1 MRLRQLLVLSRDLA
15 KSKEFYAQGLGLPLL
30 RSSETFAEFDT
41 RSGVS
46 LCVKLAQRYGRH
58 KPSQAKPSQAMAIG
72 VSPLF

>member
-46 LCVKLAQRYGRH
+46 LCIKLAQRYDPVLPASMSLCSRD
-58 KPSQAKPSQAMAIG
+58 
-72 VSPLF
+72 

>member
-46 LCVKLAQRYGRH
+46 LCVKLAQRLVAEG
-58 KPSQAKPSQAMAIG
+58 QARTDHWDSRSIDCCTT
-72 VSPLF
+72 